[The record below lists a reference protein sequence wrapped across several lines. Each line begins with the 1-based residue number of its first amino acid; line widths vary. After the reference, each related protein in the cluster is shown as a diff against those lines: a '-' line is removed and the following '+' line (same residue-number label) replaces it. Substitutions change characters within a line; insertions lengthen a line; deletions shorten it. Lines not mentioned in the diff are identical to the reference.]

1 MIFNIYDKNRNGV
14 LDETDLMQMINLSNK
29 IPTIQLDIVKISK
42 AMLNEEHTQTNSQPK
57 EFIKSKPFKCNSCID
72 GNNSMRSKTT
82 PIE

>member
-42 AMLNEEHTQTNSQPK
+42 AMLNEEHTQTN
-57 EFIKSKPFKCNSCID
+57 
-72 GNNSMRSKTT
+72 
-82 PIE
+82 